1 MTKEGIERK
10 IDVAAIRKKVDDI
23 KTSTG
28 ARLTKKIQ
36 GSTADLN
43 TRVGGQLSDAKSKIN
58 NSVGTAFDAIQGQLQ
73 DMANSHA
80 KKAAAVNIPS
90 KVCRIRNKGCWG
102 GEESSSKK
110 NRKIAQAKK
119 DAESKQASKFQH
131 AANQMT
137 TKKANALA
145 AVNQKLDSA
154 GTDIAN
160 ATTPTGKSVLETGA
174 QTGATDTS
182 GMYGDSSRTDESR
195 AVKHQSSIEGLVKV
209 DGVISDNLIVD
220 GVINASIGDVTSVSQ
235 RIGVIDTSPGNLT
248 INSFTSVDA
257 VTGAVNAAIG
267 YNTFAEQDVGSV
279 ISAGGN
285 QVLGGVSILSTS
297 DGALNA
303 ALGANTQATMR
314 LVTIAGS
321 ADGQINS
328 KSVITDPLNATL
340 GSNTQSTMQLGYW
353 QGDIRGSGNL
363 FLQSAAALSASIGDQ
378 TTSLVGLANTGPNSV
393 LQSLDMSVISEGS
406 LAAPVGYAS
415 KAEVSLGE
423 VLGSAGAAKMY
434 VTTGPVLSA
443 SLGSNTSV
451 VNRAGY
457 LGEGNTI
464 GGHYHSNVK
473 TGALMA
479 FALGDR
485 TNSKNVIGSVQADI
499 GGNADIDVSVG
510 EVITGTVG
518 ENTEAETMVG
528 SVLHDVSG
536 DVDIDIVVGGINSF
550 AIGLST
556 GKTIYSKTY
565 VGNVLAP
572 VSSANI
578 SVTSGSIFNL
588 GFGLVLDLGIFG
600 TLDLSRQGCVNIGNV
615 GGNGC

>member
-1 MTKEGIERK
+1 MR
-10 IDVAAIRKKVDDI
+10 
-23 KTSTG
+23 
-28 ARLTKKIQ
+28 
-36 GSTADLN
+36 
-43 TRVGGQLSDAKSKIN
+43 
-58 NSVGTAFDAIQGQLQ
+58 
-73 DMANSHA
+73 
-80 KKAAAVNIPS
+80 
-90 KVCRIRNKGCWG
+90 
-102 GEESSSKK
+102 
-110 NRKIAQAKK
+110 
-119 DAESKQASKFQH
+119 
-131 AANQMT
+131 
-137 TKKANALA
+137 
-145 AVNQKLDSA
+145 
-154 GTDIAN
+154 
-160 ATTPTGKSVLETGA
+160 
-174 QTGATDTS
+174 
-182 GMYGDSSRTDESR
+182 
-195 AVKHQSSIEGLVKV
+195 
-209 DGVISDNLIVD
+209 
-220 GVINASIGDVTSVSQ
+220 
-235 RIGVIDTSPGNLT
+235 
-248 INSFTSVDA
+248 
-257 VTGAVNAAIG
+257 
-267 YNTFAEQDVGSV
+267 
-279 ISAGGN
+279 
-285 QVLGGVSILSTS
+285 TS

-321 ADGQINS
+321 AGGQINS

-378 TTSLVGLANTGPNSV
+378 TTALVGLANTGPNSV
-393 LQSLDMSVISEGS
+393 LQNLDMSVISEGA
-406 LAAPVGYAS
+406 LAAPIGYS
-415 KAEVSLGE
+415 STAEVSLGE
-423 VLGSAGAAKMY
+423 VLGSAGSTMTH

-443 SLGSNTSV
+443 SLGSRSSV
-451 VNRAGY
+451 LNRVGY
-457 LGEGNTI
+457 LGEGNRI
-464 GGHYHSNVK
+464 SGHYNSNIK
-473 TGALMA
+473 TLALMA

-485 TNSKNVIGSVQADI
+485 TASKNVIGSVQADI

-528 SVLHDVSG
+528 SVLHNVSG